1 MRGWLFAG
9 FFAGA
14 LAAISRMDTPSSF
27 PHDYPGKPSGDFSPA
42 WQTYFE
48 VTEPL
53 PGVNFALPRSF
64 AGNVDVDRAGHP
76 NNTLFFW
83 AFERE
88 NGSLTA
94 SAGDRGDEP
103 WGIWLNGGPG
113 SSSMFGL
120 RTKLAAT
127 LPSNGPI
134 HLDQNQQP
142 FKNDFS
148 WDQLADYVWVDQPV
162 GVGWSTTD
170 SDGYVADE
178 DQVGTD
184 FMGFLSNLVKVFPSL
199 ATRPLYLTGES
210 YAGRYIPYIMKAYF
224 QMPNP
229 PVKIAK
235 FVIGDG
241 SIGSGTLHTEA
252 ATLQI
257 IQTYPQLIN
266 YDPGAYEFFAEQF
279 HLCGF
284 DVNLTYP
291 QTGGYFPSF
300 INQTPDA
307 PATGISKYT
316 SRANVKARAKRADPS
331 RSGPQGAIDPWYG
344 CYVWDEMVDYA
355 LNFSM
360 PWVRADTRRA
370 YRSTR
375 STTRSDPV
383 PSHGSAFFNDPQ
395 ARAAVHAPT
404 SKNWRSSIFYPF
416 LGDPERG
423 RDHSEPMV
431 FLTDLATNASAQG
444 IQVVL
449 YSGNDDSLVAH
460 RGTEGAYSNT
470 TFGGTQGFT
479 QRPSTPWY
487 DDSGALAGVVHQER
501 NWTYVLILHA
511 GHFVP
516 QGAPAAAYVFL
527 REFVLGANTTG
538 LVASAD
544 GAALGGGDAALSAYA
559 IRGADGIEVGSVTPT
574 GTVTFASA
582 TVAAWDAFIGTVTGP
597 AGAGTGAGTATGPAT
612 THKATGGA
620 MGGGGGAVGA
630 AVLACAAAVLSGF
643 AFM

>member
-1 MRGWLFAG
+1 
-9 FFAGA
+9 
-14 LAAISRMDTPSSF
+14 MDTPSSF

-64 AGNVDVDRAGHP
+64 AGNVGVDRAGHL

-94 SAGDRGDEP
+94 SAGDRANEP

-113 SSSMFGL
+113 SSSMLGL
-120 RTKLAAT
+120 AYE
-127 LPSNGPI
+127 NGPI
-134 HLDQNQQP
+134 HLDQNQKP
-142 FKNDFS
+142 SKNNFS

-178 DQVGTD
+178 DQMGTD

-199 ATRPLYLTGES
+199 ATRPLHLTGES
-210 YAGRYIPYIMKAYF
+210 YAGTYIPYIMKAYF
-224 QMPNP
+224 QTPNP

-241 SIGSGTLHTEA
+241 TVGSGIVFNEVP
-252 ATLQI
+252 TLQI

-279 HLCGF
+279 HLCGL
-284 DVNLTYP
+284 DLNLTYP
-291 QTGGYFPSF
+291 QTGGHFPTL

-307 PATGISKYT
+307 PAARRSKYHPGEGRLGERE
-316 SRANVKARAKRADPS
+316 SEGEARGPVAE
-331 RSGPQGAIDPWYG
+331 GPQGVIDPWYG
-344 CYVWDEMVDYA
+344 CDVWDEMVDYA

-360 PWVRADTRRA
+360 PWDAEQGFDV
-370 YRSTR
+370 YRIE
-375 STTRSDPV
+375 DGLNPEF
-383 PSHGSAFFNDPQ
+383 PLDGSAFFNDPQ

-423 RDHSEPMV
+423 EDPSPEPMV

-460 RGTEGAYSNT
+460 RGTE
-470 TFGGTQGFT
+470 
-479 QRPSTPWY
+479 
-487 DDSGALAGVVHQER
+487 VVIQER
-501 NWTYVLILHA
+501 NWTYVLFLHA
-511 GHFVP
+511 GHLVP
-516 QGAPAAAYVFL
+516 QGAPAAARVFL

-538 LVASAD
+538 LVTSAD
-544 GAALGGGDAALSAYA
+544 GAAVGGEDAALGAYA
-559 IRGADGIEVGSVTPT
+559 VRGQAGIEVGSVTPT

-582 TVAAWDAFIGTVTGP
+582 TVAAWDAFIGTATV
-597 AGAGTGAGTATGPAT
+597 GTGTAAGPAT

-620 MGGGGGAVGA
+620 VGGGGGGAVGA
-630 AVLACAAAVLSGF
+630 AVLAWAAAVLSGF